1 MYNYFQHSVVFVSIL
16 KFFLSFLRFWQI
28 FERCAINMPRSP
40 LNYAQTRFESLMKMH
55 LLNKRLVILI
65 VCFVFVQPQV
75 HA

>member
-28 FERCAINMPRSP
+28 FERCAIN
-40 LNYAQTRFESLMKMH
+40 YAQTRFESLMKLH